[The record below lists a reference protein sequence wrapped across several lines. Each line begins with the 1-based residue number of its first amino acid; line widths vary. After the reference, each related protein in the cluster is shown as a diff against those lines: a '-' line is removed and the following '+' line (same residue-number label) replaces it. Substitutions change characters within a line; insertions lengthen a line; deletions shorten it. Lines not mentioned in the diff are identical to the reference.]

1 MTKAADLALG
11 KIAAVK
17 TALIEF
23 TDGDDAIAVADA
35 GVVTL
40 LTTAVAKSEGGAVT
54 TNIAQGLAKAS
65 CLFDQTEP
73 GIDASFNTAS
83 LTDTAAGKGIVNWTN
98 NMGGALTYSCTIGTP
113 NGNDNHPYLSV
124 VSANRN
130 LVTQTT
136 SAFPFRCGYAGFE
149 NNSAT
154 NPYGAMF
161 DPNGAL
167 VVAHGDLA

>member
-54 TNIAQGLAKAS
+54 TNISQGLVKMW
-65 CLFDQTEP
+65 CLYKGT
-73 GIDASFNTAS
+73 NTNS
-83 LTDTAAGKGIVNWTN
+83 VVDSLNLTDISFSA
-98 NMGGALTYSCTIGTP
+98 
-113 NGNDNHPYLSV
+113 DNSIIL
-124 VSANRN
+124 
-130 LVTQTT
+130 
-136 SAFPFRCGYAGFE
+136 
-149 NNSAT
+149 
-154 NPYGAMF
+154 
-161 DPNGAL
+161 
-167 VVAHGDLA
+167 